1 MKRSTS
7 VSGAFAS
14 RLATAAAVLA
24 CLVTAAH
31 GGSAAPMDRPRYGGT
46 LRMETPAAIPT
57 LDPAAAV
64 PDVASSAA
72 RDAVLPL
79 VFDTLTRVDLTG
91 LQPLLADSWTGEA
104 QDTRW
109 RFHLRPGV
117 RLHDGTSL
125 TAARV
130 ATALQ
135 TFDNGWTVKEAGDDV
150 VIESEHPMPDLPWEL
165 ANLRRAIV
173 VSGPGALPLG
183 TGPFRVD
190 RWEPGRRLVLA
201 ANEACRDG
209 RPFVDAVQIEM
220 GRPIRDEVVDLEVG
234 RVDLV
239 PLLPQ
244 DVRRVSQRG
253 LRVAASAMRELVV
266 LVFDPRRPGA
276 SQEALR
282 TSVAV
287 AIDRSAICAVL
298 LQHQAEVAGSLLP
311 DWLSGYAAVFA
322 ARYDPA
328 AARSIVASL
337 PFGRRALSLEYA
349 ASDPIAQAV
358 ADRVAVDL
366 REAGLALTIV
376 PASGNAP
383 PPPDARLLRIPLEA
397 SIPERALASLVGPLG
412 LASAGSPVPGSPVE
426 EVARF
431 EQALLERNLVVP
443 LVHLRQIYGF
453 GARVR
458 RSDGPLVTPSGRL
471 SLADVWLREDKP

>member
-7 VSGAFAS
+7 VSCAFAS
-14 RLATAAAVLA
+14 RLATVAAALA

-31 GGSAAPMDRPRYGGT
+31 GRSAAPMDRPRYGGT
-46 LRMETPAAIPT
+46 VRMEMPAAIPT
-57 LDPAAAV
+57 LDPAAAF
-64 PDVASSAA
+64 PDAVSSAA

-79 VFDTLTRVDLTG
+79 VFETLTRVDASG
-91 LQPLLADSWTGEA
+91 LQPLLADSWKSEA

-117 RLHDGTSL
+117 RLHDGTRL

-130 ATALQ
+130 AAALQ
-135 TFDNGWTVKEAGDDV
+135 TFDSGWTVKEAGDDV
-150 VIESEHPMPDLPWEL
+150 LVESDHPMPDLPWEL

-173 VSGPGALPLG
+173 VPGPSALPLG

-201 ANEACRDG
+201 ANEAYPDG

-220 GRPIRDEVVDLEVG
+220 GRPFRDEVVDLEVG
-234 RVDLV
+234 RIDLA

-253 LRVAASAMRELVV
+253 LRVAASGMRELVV
-266 LVFDPRRPGA
+266 LVFDTRRPGA

-282 TSVAV
+282 ASVAL

-298 LQHQAEVAGSLLP
+298 LQRQADVADSLLP
-311 DWLSGYAAVFA
+311 DWLSGYASLFA
-322 ARYDPA
+322 ARYDRV

-337 PFGRRALSLEYA
+337 PLGRRALSLSYS
-349 ASDPIAQAV
+349 ASDPIAQAA
-358 ADRVAVDL
+358 ADRVAVDV
-366 REAGLALTIV
+366 REAGLALTIA
-376 PASGNAP
+376 PASGNAA

-397 SIPERALASLVGPLG
+397 STPERALASLVAPLG
-412 LASAGSPVPGSPVE
+412 LESAGSPVPGSPVE

-431 EQALLERNLVVP
+431 EQALLERRLVVP
-443 LVHLRQIYGF
+443 LVHLPQIYGF
-453 GARVR
+453 GSRLQ
-458 RSDGPLVTPSGRL
+458 RSDGPIVTASGRL